1 MSSHEIDDKELK
13 PVELPL
19 LLKKQ
24 ARILFGMTGRQVLI
38 TTCGISVGFSLWQS
52 FALFQSLFGAFLLIG
67 FCVVPALLIA
77 FVTINGRPLEEWL
90 IVLFAWLLTPEH
102 LSLQQLV
109 RFFVKVKVI
118 EDDLVALDIGGG
130 SLTYQAIVRI
140 EAKSFDLLSGAEQ
153 AIAIEAF
160 ERMLNGL
167 SYPVTIHIRM
177 LPYFPSLPTSVPGY
191 LAKALRRFHA
201 EYLAFLSQ
209 LVRAKLPVRV
219 SYYLVI
225 QAENQRAEKDEMQR
239 FEHAK
244 GQIAHRLSEVDR
256 QLARAGLATRR
267 LKSLELFTFYQ
278 ESFFTQEAVTGET
291 RTGDVSLA
299 TQLSPRSLSIAAS
312 WLSVEASGQTYQ
324 ACLALTHLPRVT
336 YPGWIHHLIEMNEPY
351 IDICLHIQPQSSDIV
366 TKHLQQKAVELG
378 GALRVAAQQ
387 GELRGNTVTRHA
399 LKDIERVRDRLIRQ
413 EGHIYSM
420 TLLLLVRAS
429 SRAELSA
436 RVERVRLAL
445 RSLDFQASPLRF
457 QHHLGYYSCLGYG
470 STQNMLSR
478 YSHLLPTDAVA
489 SFYPFFNVPTMED
502 TGVLLGV
509 TDRGNLISFNPYGEG
524 MLNANLAVLGV
535 PGSGKSFFLK
545 VILSR
550 LAPGA
555 RISLIDVEGEYALFI
570 QAIGGRRVDLSA
582 DSLQI
587 NPLEL
592 LGDTS
597 LPQKIATLVGFFAL
611 LLGDGGTLTQS
622 ESALIRECLI
632 KVYAASG
639 ITSDPAT
646 HRKPAPGVTDFC
658 MVLKKGEQG
667 GDLSRRLAAYQH
679 LFPRHTQVKFDSQH
693 TLYNLQQLPEALRP
707 AATYLI
713 TERLWSTLQEG
724 REREMTRHLVVID
737 EAWFLSKFEYGAVL
751 LNEFAR
757 RIRKYGGGLWA
768 GTQQIGDLLSSEQ
781 GKNLLALCETKML
794 FKQDVSSI
802 DAVQTVLHLSA
813 AQMKFLRTARSG
825 EALYITSK
833 DSFAVE
839 ILASEQEA
847 AMARTTGERLG

>member
-1 MSSHEIDDKELK
+1 MSSHELYDKELK

-19 LLKKQ
+19 LLKQQ
-24 ARILFGMTGRQVLI
+24 ARILFGMTGRQLLI
-38 TTCGISVGFSLWQS
+38 MVCGVSVGFSLWQS
-52 FALFQSLFGAFLLIG
+52 FAFFQSLFGVLFLVG
-67 FCVVPALLIA
+67 FCIIPALLIA
-77 FVTINGRPLEEWL
+77 FVTINGRPLEDWF
-90 IVLFAWLLTPEH
+90 IVIFAWLLTPEH
-102 LSLQQLV
+102 LALQQLV
-109 RFFVKVKVI
+109 RLFVKIKAI
-118 EDDLVALDIGGG
+118 QDDLIALDVGGT
-130 SLTYQAIVRI
+130 LTYQAIVLV

-153 AIAIEAF
+153 ALAIEAF
-160 ERMLNGL
+160 EHMLNGL

-177 LPYFPSLPTSVPGY
+177 LPYFPPLPTSVPVH
-191 LAKALRRFHA
+191 LAKALRRFYA

-209 LVRAKLPVRV
+209 LVKAKSPVCV

-225 QAENQRAEKDEMQR
+225 QAENQGTQKDEIRR

-244 GQIAHRLSEVDR
+244 GQIAHRLSEIDR

-267 LKSLELFTFYQ
+267 LKSPELFTFYQ
-278 ESFFTQEAVTGET
+278 QSFLSQKNPTSET
-291 RTGDVSLA
+291 RTDEVSLA
-299 TQLSPRSLSIAAS
+299 RLLAPRSFSIAAS
-312 WLSVEASGQTYQ
+312 WLAVESSGTHYLE
-324 ACLALTHLPRVT
+324 CLALTNLPRT
-336 YPGWIHHLIEMNEPY
+336 IHPGWLQHLIEMNEPY
-351 IDICLHIQPQSSDIV
+351 LDICMHIQPQASDIV
-366 TKHLQQKAVELG
+366 TKHLRQKVVELG

-387 GELRGNTVTRHA
+387 GELRGNTITRHA
-399 LKDIERVRDRLIRQ
+399 LKDIERVRDQLVRQ
-413 EGHIYSM
+413 ESHLYSV
-420 TLLLLVRAS
+420 TLLLLVHAS
-429 SRAELSA
+429 SCAELDA
-436 RVERVRLAL
+436 RVERIRLTL

-470 STQNMLSR
+470 ATQNMLGR
-478 YSHLLPTDAVA
+478 YSRLLPTDAVA
-489 SFYPFFNVPTMED
+489 SFYPFFSVPTLEN

-509 TDRGNLISFNPYGEG
+509 TNRGNLISFNPYGEG

-550 LAPGA
+550 LAPGVK
-555 RISLIDVEGEYALFI
+555 ISLIDVEGEYALFI
-570 QAIGGRRVDLSA
+570 QAVGGRRIDLSA

-587 NPLEL
+587 NPFEL

-611 LLGDGGTLTQS
+611 LIGDGGTLTQR
-622 ESALIRECLI
+622 ESALIHESLV

-639 ITSDPAT
+639 ITNDPTT
-646 HRKPAPGVTDFC
+646 HHRPAPSVTDFC
-658 MVLKKGEQG
+658 MILKQEEPG

-679 LFPRHTQVKFDSQH
+679 LFPRHTRVKLDSQH

-713 TERLWSTLQEG
+713 TERLWSALQEG
-724 REREMTRHLVVID
+724 REQNMVRHLVVID
-737 EAWFLSKFEYGAVL
+737 EAWFLSKFGHGAIL

-781 GKNLLALCETKML
+781 GKNLLALCETKIL

-802 DAVQTVLHLSA
+802 DAVQAILRLSA
-813 AQMKFLRTARSG
+813 AQMKLLRTARSG

-833 DSFAVE
+833 DTFAVE
-839 ILASEQEA
+839 ILASEREA
-847 AMARTTGERLG
+847 AMACTTGGRSE